1 MDTCMNAAMFR
12 LCLTQICTLN
22 IDRSKYCYIQPP
34 VKFIKPIELQMNQ
47 YNLIHDLRVIICQ
60 KYVGFSL
67 DLMPQTETPS
77 WLVIPNQCRI
87 VTMCITNKLHSK
99 QFSVA
104 PLQPCMPDQL
114 ASEGRIAT
122 ISDELHCRLYTL
134 HPDVRLYTLH
144 STTTESHAGKFWSTV
159 FIKVENL
166 QNSVYRQ
173 VHACALLQELNCCFS
188 EVLIL
193 VTMVA

>member
-1 MDTCMNAAMFR
+1 MKWHLEIAKKSSIIHCGCDFKHQVHTINSPCHDDSSVVNSLCVFCLWQQDILILITMNTCMNAAMFR

-99 QFSVA
+99 
-104 PLQPCMPDQL
+104 
-114 ASEGRIAT
+114 
-122 ISDELHCRLYTL
+122 
-134 HPDVRLYTLH
+134 
-144 STTTESHAGKFWSTV
+144 
-159 FIKVENL
+159 
-166 QNSVYRQ
+166 
-173 VHACALLQELNCCFS
+173 
-188 EVLIL
+188 
-193 VTMVA
+193 